1 MTGGTG
7 RDAAPSGR
15 TACDG
20 DDYERHFD
28 ALAASGA
35 DVHGPRL
42 TRVTRGWRNF
52 ARNCATP
59 G

>member
-42 TRVTRGWRNF
+42 TR
-52 ARNCATP
+52 ATP